1 MGTHLPGSIGPC
13 LCESGYRF
21 DVCCATRFAAEVAAW
36 RQGQEAERRLVSSI
50 VEYALRT
57 WGWDLFRR
65 ALRLF
70 STRRDSPAALLMAMP
85 VFDRWFAFTWIPN
98 PEDSDIDVPDT
109 WPTAPLGIT
118 WLASGSAR
126 VSDRDQ
132 AFIVRAAESPY
143 SAFQIEAV
151 QPGWSLA
158 IRDLMSGRRLL
169 VVDPEISER
178 ARPDDI
184 LFSAVLTLGGV
195 STFVGPAPYTMP
207 PDSRFELMDLRR
219 CYSDVPWIS
228 RAELSEMDLAGD
240 LCDEYTQVCERG
252 ATSLLDTAGDLREPQ
267 HLRWDVSTSFHDM
280 LERLRPL
287 SVCFGDEEAIDIENG
302 PSGEPHVLMTWYRRG
317 PSADKDDCRM
327 TAFLYLDEGRLA
339 ADVSSRMLADCLIA
353 EVAARFGA
361 AATLVDTRSSTPIR
375 VHNRGCWVPVPL
387 K

>member
-1 MGTHLPGSIGPC
+1 MGTQPPGSNGPC
-13 LCESGYRF
+13 LCGSGHGL
-21 DVCCATRFAAEVAAW
+21 DACCATRFAAEAAAW
-36 RQGQEAERRLVSSI
+36 RQSQEAERRLARSI
-50 VEYALRT
+50 LEYALRT
-57 WGWDLFRR
+57 WGWDLFGR

-70 STRRDSPAALLMAMP
+70 STRRESPALLMAMP
-85 VFDRWFAFTWIPN
+85 VFDRWFAFTWNPN
-98 PEDSDIDVPDT
+98 PEDSDIDAPDT

-126 VSDRDQ
+126 VSDYDQ

-143 SAFQIEAV
+143 SAFQVEAV
-151 QPGWSLA
+151 RPGWCLT

-195 STFVGPAPYTMP
+195 RTFLGPAPYTMP
-207 PDSRFELMDLRR
+207 PDSRFALMDLRR
-219 CYSDVPWIS
+219 AHSDVPWIS
-228 RAELSEMDLAGD
+228 RAELTEMDVAGD
-240 LCDEYTQVCERG
+240 LCDEYTEACERG
-252 ATSLLDTAGDLREPQ
+252 ATSLLDTAGDPRKPQ

-302 PSGEPHVLMTWYRRG
+302 PGGEPHVLMTWYQRG
-317 PSADKDDCRM
+317 PSEEADDCRM

-339 ADVSSRMLADCLIA
+339 ADAPSRMLAGRLIA

-361 AATLVDTRSSTPIR
+361 AAALVGRRPSTPIR
-375 VHNRGCWVPVPL
+375 VHNRGCWVPFAL